1 MREVDFSQFY
11 TIFRKIVRSRF
22 PVRLF
27 TAPSVLP
34 DMQNTPPN
42 FEILA
47 VYFEAK
53 RWYINFVRTFF
64 GQRTCIHAATEE
76 RMLRGKS
83 KAQKEKSL
91 PQLNHFLAEKVAK
104 SVVRS
109 SFLVYHLFAVR
120 IRRLILLCLRIV
132 CRRPRHCPCLKCF
145 HSGCK
150 PDEKSDGPY
159 HLTFPLQGSI
169 LRGSEIFGYDEK
181 EYPERMQRAAGW
193 CKAVQGVRGK
203 ILSELS
209 G

>member
-1 MREVDFSQFY
+1 MSGETGGAVKRRTGKRER
-11 TIFRKIVRSRF
+11 TILRNIVENLEKSTSRS
-22 PVRLF
+22 
-27 TAPSVLP
+27 
-34 DMQNTPPN
+34 N
-42 FEILA
+42 
-47 VYFEAK
+47 
-53 RWYINFVRTFF
+53 
-64 GQRTCIHAATEE
+64 
-76 RMLRGKS
+76 RGKNVPQ
-83 KAQKEKSL
+83 KAESIKEKSL
-91 PQLNHFLAEKVAK
+91 PQLNHFLIEKVAK

-109 SFLVYHLFAVR
+109 SFLVYHLFVVR
-120 IRRLILLCLRIV
+120 IRLFILLCLRVV

-159 HLTFPLQGSI
+159 HLTFLLRGSI

-181 EYPERMQRAAGW
+181 EYPERMLQRAAGW

>member
-1 MREVDFSQFY
+1 MSGETGGAVKRQIGKTGTNNFTEYRVKL
-11 TIFRKIVRSRF
+11 RKN
-22 PVRLF
+22 RL
-27 TAPSVLP
+27 
-34 DMQNTPPN
+34 
-42 FEILA
+42 
-47 VYFEAK
+47 
-53 RWYINFVRTFF
+53 
-64 GQRTCIHAATEE
+64 HAATEE

-91 PQLNHFLAEKVAK
+91 PHLNHFLTEKVAK

-120 IRRLILLCLRIV
+120 IRLLVLLGLRIV
-132 CRRPRHCPCLKCF
+132 CRRPRRCPCLKCF

-150 PDEKSDGPY
+150 PDEKSDGPC

-181 EYPERMQRAAGW
+181 EYPERMLQRAAGW

>member
-1 MREVDFSQFY
+1 
-11 TIFRKIVRSRF
+11 
-22 PVRLF
+22 
-27 TAPSVLP
+27 
-34 DMQNTPPN
+34 
-42 FEILA
+42 
-47 VYFEAK
+47 
-53 RWYINFVRTFF
+53 
-64 GQRTCIHAATEE
+64 
-76 RMLRGKS
+76 MLRGKT

-91 PQLNHFLAEKVAK
+91 PHLNHFLAEKVAK
-104 SVVRS
+104 SVVIS
-109 SFLVYHLFAVR
+109 SFLVYRLLAVR
-120 IRRLILLCLRIV
+120 IRRPLLLCHKIV
-132 CRRPRHCPCLKCF
+132 CRRPRRCPCLNHF

-181 EYPERMQRAAGW
+181 EYPERMLQRAAGW